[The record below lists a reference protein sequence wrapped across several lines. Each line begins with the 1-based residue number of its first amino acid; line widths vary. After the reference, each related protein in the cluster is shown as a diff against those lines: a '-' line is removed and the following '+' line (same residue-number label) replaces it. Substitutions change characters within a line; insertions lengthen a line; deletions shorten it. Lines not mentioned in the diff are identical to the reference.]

1 MHVLSGLRRRRLV
14 RYRHRRRAGPLG
26 RQSRTCGPGRR
37 PLRRDHRISQRPSA
51 HVDPRG
57 LPATE
62 PTRLVTC
69 STSRAPTFVR
79 LLHRYNR
86 VPCMAMLS
94 GMTSRPAQSTLRHGR
109 VTESGRIYLVT
120 FVTWNRAPIFR
131 DYRHARTA
139 SRIIHARK
147 TWKGAECLA
156 WVLMPDH
163 FHGLI
168 RLDDRDLSKVVAS
181 ARSRLTRALRKE
193 GRTYPLW
200 QRAFQDRALRED
212 EDVRAAARYIVANP
226 VRAGLAEHVCLYPYW
241 NAIWL

>member
-1 MHVLSGLRRRRLV
+1 VLAETPIARK
-14 RYRHRRRAGPLG
+14 
-26 RQSRTCGPGRR
+26 
-37 PLRRDHRISQRPSA
+37 
-51 HVDPRG
+51 
-57 LPATE
+57 
-62 PTRLVTC
+62 
-69 STSRAPTFVR
+69 RAPTQGWVWR
-79 LLHRYNR
+79 RYSG
-86 VPCMAMLS
+86 VSAIAMLP
-94 GMTSRPAQSTLRHGR
+94 GMTSKPAQSTLRRGR
-109 VTESGRIYLVT
+109 ISETGRIYLIT

-139 SRIIHARK
+139 SRVIHARK

-168 RLDDRDLSKVVAS
+168 RLDDGDLSKVVAS

-241 NAIWL
+241 NAVWL